1 MSRLQ
6 TRTLVVAGLLLVSVA
21 LLVLN
26 QTGRLTSLKSILLIP
41 FTALQRSVTGAGA
54 GLSGLLTPGGDSA
67 ALQARIDAL
76 EAENVQL
83 RAENV
88 QLREDAAD
96 LNLLSGLLDYERT
109 KPDNRYAAANV
120 IGRDTSPFLGYIMI
134 DLGSDD
140 GLARDMPVV
149 TQQGLVG
156 SIVQITCCASVV
168 RLVTDTDSAVSAR
181 LQTSRDEGIALGTF
195 SGGLELQYLSQQASV
210 APGDIVLTSGLG
222 GSYPE
227 GLVVGTVSAVQRQ
240 DYEVLQKA
248 ILTPAVDFSRLEIVL
263 VITDFRP
270 VDLSPLILTTP
281 AAPAP

>member
-6 TRTLVVAGLLLVSVA
+6 TRTLIIAVLLLASIG

-26 QTGRLTSLKSILLIP
+26 QTSQLQGVKAVLRIP
-41 FTALQRSVTGAGA
+41 LTALQRSIAGGSA
-54 GLSGLLTPGGDSA
+54 GLGRLFSPGGDA
-67 ALQARIDAL
+67 AEWQARVDAL

-96 LNLLSGLLDYERT
+96 LRLLSALLDYERT

-120 IGRDTSPFLGYIMI
+120 IGRDSSPFLGYIMI
-134 DLGSDD
+134 DLGSDA

-156 SIVQITCCASVV
+156 TIVQITCCASVV
-168 RLVTDTDSAVSAR
+168 RLVTDADSAVNAR
-181 LQTSRDEGIALGTF
+181 LQTSRDEGIALGSF
-195 SGGLELQYLSQQASV
+195 SGGLELQYLSQQAVV
-210 APGDIVLTSGLG
+210 APGDVVLTSGLG
-222 GSYPE
+222 GTYPE
-227 GLVVGTVSAVQRQ
+227 GLILGTVSAVQRQ

-248 ILTPAVDFSRLEIVL
+248 ILAPAVDFSRLEIVL
-263 VITDFRP
+263 IITDFQP

-281 AAPAP
+281 VAPAP

>member
-6 TRTLVVAGLLLVSVA
+6 TRTLVVAVLLLASIS

-26 QTGRLTSLKSILLIP
+26 QTGQLAGLKGVLLIP
-41 FTALQRSVTGAGA
+41 LTALQRSVAGAGA
-54 GLSGLLTPGGDSA
+54 GLGRLFAPGGDTA

-83 RAENV
+83 RAENI
-88 QLREDAAD
+88 QLRENTAD
-96 LNLLSGLLDYERT
+96 LQLLTGLLDYERS

-134 DLGSDD
+134 DLGSDA

-149 TQQGLVG
+149 TEQGLVG
-156 SIVQITCCASVV
+156 TIVQTTCCASVV
-168 RLVTDTDSAVSAR
+168 RLVTDADSAVTAR
-181 LQTSRDEGIALGTF
+181 LQTSRDEGIALGSF
-195 SGGLELQYLSQQASV
+195 SGGLELQYLSQQADV
-210 APGDIVLTSGLG
+210 TPGDIVLTSGLG
-222 GSYPE
+222 GAYPE
-227 GLVVGTVSAVQRQ
+227 GLVLGTVSAVQRQ

-248 ILTPAVDFSRLEIVL
+248 ILTPAVDFNRLEIVL
-263 VITDFRP
+263 IITDFQP
-270 VDLSPLILTTP
+270 VDLSPLINTP